1 MRRALFLSAFIKGG
15 GLKRISLDLSAGRGH
30 TIVVGARLENV
41 GRALSSIVE
50 GRRALVISAGP
61 IARRYAS
68 RVMAG
73 LQSAGFEATL
83 AMMPD
88 GESHKTLDVVRRLY
102 RHALAARLDRRSVV
116 IALGGGVV
124 GDVAGFVAASYMRG
138 VSVVQCPTTLL
149 AMVDSSI
156 GGKTGVDLPE
166 GKNLVGAFWQP
177 KLVWTDLDTLAT
189 LPDRQWRTG
198 IAEIIKYGM
207 IADRKIF
214 EQLEKYDLEQLRK
227 NPRILEMLVA
237 RSAAIKAAVVAKDEH
252 ETSGLRATLNLGH
265 TFGHAIETVSGYTA
279 YTHGEAVAIG
289 LCAAARLGARLGTF
303 PSVEIPRVD
312 ALVSRWGLPTRVKR
326 PLSRTKI
333 LAAMARDKKTV
344 DGNFRF
350 VVPVGIGRAK
360 VVARMS
366 PDIVVRTLKEIGL

>member
-1 MRRALFLSAFIKGG
+1 LN
-15 GLKRISLDLSAGRGH
+15 RISLKLSAGRGH
-30 TIVVGARLENV
+30 TIVVGARLENL
-41 GRALSSIVE
+41 GRTLSKIVT
-50 GRRALVISAGP
+50 GRRALVVSAAP
-61 IARRYAS
+61 IARRYARS
-68 RVMAG
+68 VMSG
-73 LQSAGFEATL
+73 LRSAGFETTL
-83 AMMPD
+83 ALMPD

-102 RHALAARLDRRSVV
+102 RHALAAKLDRRSVV

-124 GDVAGFVAASYMRG
+124 GDVTGFVAASYMRG
-138 VSVVQCPTTLL
+138 VPFVQCPTTLL
-149 AMVDSSI
+149 AMVDASI

-177 KLVWTDLDTLAT
+177 KLVWMDLDTLAT

-207 IADRKIF
+207 IADQQIF
-214 EQLEKYDLEQLRK
+214 DQLEKCDLAHLRK
-227 NPRILEMLVA
+227 NPRVLETLVA

-303 PSVEIPRVD
+303 SADAIPRVD
-312 ALVSRWGLPTRVKR
+312 ALVARWGLPTRVKR
-326 PLSRTKI
+326 PLPRAKI
-333 LAAMARDKKTV
+333 LAAMARDKKAV
-344 DGNFRF
+344 DGEFRF

-360 VVARMS
+360 VAARIS
-366 PDIVVRTLKEIGL
+366 PDIVVRTLEEIGL